1 MFRKFSRF
9 QNFAQRAMQ
18 HFALLVGAVL
28 ILGIG
33 SSYAFGQS
41 AEQSRK
47 LARLEAT
54 YLTHLT
60 KYVQWD
66 NQDAGTKLKIIVH
79 GDDRFKF
86 SDTLRFAMKISNP
99 ETTVEILS
107 FSNAQQQVALDE
119 ASKGFNFLVLLKNSS
134 ISGVH
139 LSELKDKGVLVVHG
153 QKRLNSLPAQVAFEY
168 NQNRVRMLIDREAI
182 GDQKNR
188 ISSKLTELKSAVK
201 VVDK

>member
-86 SDTLRFAMKISNP
+86 SDTLRFAMKISTP

>member
-1 MFRKFSRF
+1 MLRKLSRF
-9 QNFAQRAMQ
+9 QNFAHRAMQ
-18 HFALLVGAVL
+18 GFALLVVASL

-66 NQDAGTKLKIIVH
+66 KQDVGTKLKIIVQ

-86 SDTLRFAMKISNP
+86 SETLHFAMKISNP
-99 ETTVEILS
+99 LTTVEILS
-107 FSNAQQQVALDE
+107 FSNAQQQVALNE
-119 ASKGFNFLVLLKNSS
+119 ASKGFNFFVLLNNSS
-134 ISGVH
+134 ISGEQ
-139 LSELKDKGVLVVHG
+139 LSGLSGKGVLVVHG
-153 QKRLNSLPAQVAFEY
+153 QKFLKSSPAQVAFEY
-168 NQNRVRMLIDREAI
+168 NQNRVRMIIARQAI
-182 GDQKNR
+182 GEKKNR
-188 ISSKLTELKSAVK
+188 ISSKLAELKSAVK
-201 VVDK
+201 IVEK

>member
-86 SDTLRFAMKISNP
+86 SDTLRFAMKISTP

-107 FSNAQQQVALDE
+107 FSDAQQQVALDE

>member
-79 GDDRFKF
+79 GDDRFNF
-86 SDTLRFAMKISNP
+86 SHTLRFAMKISNP

-119 ASKGFNFLVLLKNSS
+119 ASKGFNFLVLLNNSS

-153 QKRLNSLPAQVAFEY
+153 QKRHNSLPAQVAFEY
-168 NQNRVRMLIDREAI
+168 NQNRVRMLIDRKAI

-188 ISSKLTELKSAVK
+188 ISSKLAELKSAVK

>member
-119 ASKGFNFLVLLKNSS
+119 ASKGFNFLVLLNNSS

-139 LSELKDKGVLVVHG
+139 LSGLKDKGVLVVHG

-188 ISSKLTELKSAVK
+188 ISSKLAELKSAVK

>member
-41 AEQSRK
+41 AEQSKK

-119 ASKGFNFLVLLKNSS
+119 ASKGFNFLVLLNNSS

-188 ISSKLTELKSAVK
+188 ISSKLAELKSAVK